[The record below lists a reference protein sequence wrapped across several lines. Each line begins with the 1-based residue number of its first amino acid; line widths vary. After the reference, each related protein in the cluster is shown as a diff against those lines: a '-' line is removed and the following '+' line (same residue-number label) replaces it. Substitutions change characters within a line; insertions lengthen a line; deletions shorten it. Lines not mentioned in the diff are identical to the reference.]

1 MSQTSRPIA
10 DLSPNEKRALLAQL
24 LRKKVSES
32 PSYYPLSHNQ
42 QGIWFLN
49 QLAPQSTIYN
59 VNFAA
64 RICSD
69 VDIPALRRAF
79 QSLVDRHPSLRT
91 TFAVRS
97 GKPVQQVH
105 EHLEVHFEETD
116 ASTWCGDELKT
127 RLIEEAQRL
136 FDLERGPLL
145 RVSLFTR
152 SAQEHILLLVVHHIV
167 IDFWSLAVILN
178 ELGVLYPAAKAG
190 VRAALPPLDLQYT
203 DYVRWQTEMLAS
215 PEGERLWAY
224 WKKQLAGRLPVLN
237 LPTDRPRPP
246 IQTYRGAS
254 HAFNLSDEL
263 AGGLKALAKTE
274 GTTLYMLLLAAFEV
288 MLHCH
293 SEQEDILVASPVVG
307 RSRAEFEGIVGFFA
321 NPVVLRANL
330 SGDPTLRA
338 FIAQVR
344 QTVLAALEHQDYPTL
359 LLVKQL
365 RPARDLSRA
374 PLCQVMFVLDKP
386 HRLAEQAV
394 STFVLGETGLRMNP
408 GGLVLESFPL
418 ENRSATLDLAMLIME
433 TAASLSVSIRYNT
446 DLFEPATIARMAG
459 HFETILSHFVTQP
472 NAKLS
477 ALKDNLTEEDE
488 RQATILSGAERRQL
502 LVEFNDTET
511 DYPRE
516 KCIHQLFEEQVER
529 TPDNVAVVFEER
541 QLTYAQL
548 NARANQLAHH
558 LQALG
563 AGPEAPVAICM
574 ERSLE
579 MVIGLLGVLKAG
591 GAYVPLDT
599 AYPKERLAF
608 MLEDTRAR
616 VLLTQQ
622 RLVAEL
628 VEDRGSK
635 PVLSPSTKLRINS
648 AEGIEDGDSRS
659 SILNSRIQ
667 VVCLDADWEIIA
679 RESEKNPVSAVTADN
694 LAYIIYTSGSTGK
707 PKGVMTQH
715 RSLVNHTQAAGT
727 DYDLQQTDHV
737 LQFASI
743 SFDASAEE
751 IYPCLTR
758 GATLVL
764 RSEEM
769 ADSLSLFTRASQD
782 WPLTVL
788 NFPTAYWHQIAPGL
802 STEVSTLLPSLRLV
816 ILGGERALPDRITA
830 WRQRVGRRVR
840 LFNTYGPTE
849 ATIVAT
855 RWELS
860 ESAEGCTALSDVP
873 IGCPI
878 ANVQAYVLNRRLQ
891 PVAIGVAGE
900 LHIGGVGVAR
910 GYLNSP
916 ELTAERFIPDPFS
929 SEPGSRLYKT
939 GDLVRYRPDGN
950 LEFLGRLDDQ
960 TKVRGFR
967 VEPGEIEAALR
978 QHAAVRENVVVAREN
993 GQGSHHLV
1001 AYVVA
1006 AHEPAPTVSELRGF
1020 LEEKLPEY
1028 MVPSA
1033 FVLLDVMPL
1042 TPHGKVDRRALPA
1055 PDGTRPEL
1063 NKPFVAPR
1071 TPTEK
1076 LLAEI
1081 WAQVLGVEPIGVQDN
1096 FFDLGGH
1103 SLLATQIMF
1112 RLRDTF
1118 QAEISLRTLFEKP
1131 TIEDLALAVEE
1142 ILLDEIERLS
1152 EDEAESL
1159 ADREAS

>member
-1 MSQTSRPIA
+1 MSQTSQPTA
-10 DLSPNEKRALLAQL
+10 DLSPDEKRALLAQL
-24 LRKKVSES
+24 LRKKASES
-32 PSYYPLSHNQ
+32 PSHYPLSHNQ

-116 ASTWCGDELKT
+116 ASTWGGDELKT

-178 ELGVLYPAAKAG
+178 ELGVLYPGAKAG
-190 VRAALPPLDLQYT
+190 VRAALPPLVLQYT

-224 WKKQLAGRLPVLN
+224 WKKQLAGRLPVLD

-254 HAFNLSDEL
+254 HAFKLSDEL
-263 AGGLKALAKTE
+263 AGRLKALAKTE
-274 GTTLYMLLLAAFEV
+274 GATLYTVLLAAFEV

-293 SEQEDILVASPVVG
+293 SGQEDILVASPVVG

-330 SGDPTLRA
+330 SGDPTLQA

-365 RPARDLSRA
+365 RPPRDLSRA

-446 DLFEPATIARMAG
+446 DLFDPATIARMAG

-472 NAKLS
+472 DAKLS
-477 ALKDNLTEEDE
+477 ALKEHLAEADE
-488 RQATILSGAERRQL
+488 RQATMLSDVERRQL
-502 LVEFNDTET
+502 LVEFNDTQT

-563 AGPEAPVAICM
+563 AGPEVLVAMCM

-591 GAYVPLDT
+591 AAYVPLDP
-599 AYPKERLAF
+599 AYPKERLTF
-608 MLEDTRAR
+608 MLEDAQAR

-635 PVLSPSTKLRINS
+635 
-648 AEGIEDGDSRS
+648 IEDRDSRS
-659 SILNSRIQ
+659 SIFNSRIQ
-667 VVCLDADWEIIA
+667 IVCLDADWEIIA
-679 RESEKNPVSAVTADN
+679 RESEKNPLSAVTADN
-694 LAYIIYTSGSTGK
+694 LAYVIYTSGSTGK

-715 RSLVNHTQAAGT
+715 WSLVNHTEAAGI

-769 ADSLSLFTRASQD
+769 LDSVSLFTRASQD

-788 NFPTAYWHQIAPGL
+788 NLPTAYWHQIAPRL
-802 STEVSTLLPSLRLV
+802 SAEVSTLLPSLRLV

-830 WRQRVGRRVR
+830 WQQQVGRRVR

-873 IGCPI
+873 IGRPI
-878 ANVQAYVLNRRLQ
+878 ANVQAYVLDRRLR
-891 PVAIGVAGE
+891 PVAVGVAGE

-916 ELTAERFIPDPFS
+916 ELTAERFIPDPFG
-929 SEPGSRLYKT
+929 SEPGARLYKT

-967 VEPGEIEAALR
+967 VEPGEIEAALN

-993 GQGSHHLV
+993 GQGSHRLV
-1001 AYVVA
+1001 AYLVA

-1033 FVLLDVMPL
+1033 FVLLDALPL

-1055 PDGTRPEL
+1055 TDGTRPEL

-1131 TIEDLALAVEE
+1131 TIEELALAVEE
-1142 ILLDEIERLS
+1142 ILLEEIEGLS

-1159 ADREAS
+1159 ADKEAS

>member
-1 MSQTSRPIA
+1 MSQTSQHIA
-10 DLSPNEKRALLAQL
+10 ELSPNERRALLGQL
-24 LRKKVSES
+24 LEQKANKS
-32 PSYYPLSHNQ
+32 PSYCPLSHNQ
-42 QGIWFLN
+42 QGIWFLC
-49 QLAPQSTIYN
+49 QLAPESTIYN

-64 RICSD
+64 RISSD
-69 VDIPALRRAF
+69 LDLPALRRAF

-91 TFAVRS
+91 TFVVRS
-97 GKPVQQVH
+97 GKPVQQVY
-105 EHLEVHFEETD
+105 EHADVHFEETD
-116 ASTWCGDELKT
+116 ASTWGTDELHT

-190 VRAALPPLDLQYT
+190 VQAALPHLDLQYT
-203 DYVRWQTEMLAS
+203 DYVRWQTEILAS

-224 WKKQLAGRLPVLN
+224 WKKQLAGQLPVLD
-237 LPTDRPRPP
+237 LPIDRPRPP
-246 IQTYRGAS
+246 VLTYRGAS
-254 HAFNLSDEL
+254 HAFHLSDEL
-263 AGGLKALAKTE
+263 AAGLKALAKVE
-274 GTTLYMLLLAAFEV
+274 GLTLYMVLLAAFEV
-288 MLHCH
+288 MLYCH
-293 SEQEDILVASPVVG
+293 SGQEDILVASPVVG

-330 SGDPTLRA
+330 SGDPTVKT
-338 FIAQVR
+338 FIAHVR
-344 QTVLAALEHQDYPTL
+344 ETVLAALEHQDFPTL

-374 PLCQVMFVLDKP
+374 PLCQAMFVLDKP

-394 STFVLGETGLRMNP
+394 SKFVMGETGLHMNP

-418 ENRSATLDLAMLIME
+418 ENRSATLDLAMMIME
-433 TAASLSVSIRYNT
+433 TTASLSVSIRYNT
-446 DLFEPATIARMAG
+446 DLFDPATVARMAG
-459 HFETILSHFVTQP
+459 HFETILTQFVAQP
-472 NAKLS
+472 DAKLS
-477 ALKDNLTEEDE
+477 ALKKHLAEADE
-488 RQATILSGAERRQL
+488 RQATLLSDAERRQL
-502 LVEFNDTET
+502 LVEFNNTQT

-516 KCIHQLFEEQVER
+516 KCLHQLFEEQVER
-529 TPDNVAVVFEER
+529 TPDHVAVVFEER

-558 LQALG
+558 LQSLG
-563 AGPEAPVAICM
+563 AGPETLVAICM

-579 MVIGLLGVLKAG
+579 MIVGLLGILKAG
-591 GAYVPLDT
+591 AAYVPLDP
-599 AYPKERLAF
+599 AYPKERLTF
-608 MLEDTRAR
+608 MLADTQAR

-622 RLVAEL
+622 RLIAEL
-628 VEDRGSK
+628 IEDRGSK
-635 PVLSPSTKLRINS
+635 
-648 AEGIEDGDSRS
+648 IEAGDSRP
-659 SILNSRIQ
+659 SILNSRLQ
-667 VVCLDADWEIIA
+667 VVCLDADWEIIG
-679 RESEKNPVSAVTADN
+679 RESEKNLDSTVTSDN
-694 LAYIIYTSGSTGK
+694 LAYIIYTAGSTGK

-715 RSLVNHTQAAGT
+715 RSLVNHTAAAGI
-727 DYDLQQTDHV
+727 DYDLQPTDHV

-769 ADSLSLFTRASQD
+769 LDSVSLFTHASHD
-782 WPLTVL
+782 WPVTVL
-788 NFPTAYWHQIAPGL
+788 NFPTAYWHQIAPRL
-802 STEVSTLLPSLRLV
+802 SAEALKFLPSLRLV
-816 ILGGERALPDRITA
+816 ILGGERARPDLITG
-830 WRQRVGRRVR
+830 WQQQVGQRVR

-860 ESAEGCTALSDVP
+860 HSAETCTPLSDVP
-873 IGCPI
+873 IGRSI
-878 ANVQAYVLNRRLQ
+878 ANVQTYVLDRHLQ

-900 LHIGGVGVAR
+900 LHIGGVGLAR

-929 SEPGSRLYKT
+929 SEPGARLYKT
-939 GDLVRYRPDGN
+939 GDRVRYRADGN

-960 TKVRGFR
+960 AKVRGFR

-993 GQGSHHLV
+993 GQGSHRLI
-1001 AYVVA
+1001 AYVVV
-1006 AHEPAPTVSELRGF
+1006 AHKPAPTVSDLRGF

-1033 FVLLDVMPL
+1033 FVLLDALPL
-1042 TPHGKVDRRALPA
+1042 TPHGKVDRRALPT

-1063 NKPFVAPR
+1063 NKPYIAPR

-1081 WAQVLGVEPIGVQDN
+1081 WAQVLGVEPIGVRDN

-1103 SLLATQIMF
+1103 SLLATQIIF

-1118 QAEISLRTLFEKP
+1118 QAEIPLRTLFEKP
-1131 TIEDLALAVEE
+1131 TIEELALAVEE
-1142 ILLDEIERLS
+1142 ILLEEIERLS

-1159 ADREAS
+1159 ADRAAS

>member
-1 MSQTSRPIA
+1 MSPSSQRIA
-10 DLSPNEKRALLAQL
+10 DLSSNERRALLGQL
-24 LRKKVSES
+24 LEQKASEAKS
-32 PSYYPLSHNQ
+32 FYPLSHNQ
-42 QGIWFLN
+42 QGIWFLC

-64 RICSD
+64 LISSD
-69 VDIPALRRAF
+69 VNIPALRRAF
-79 QSLVDRHPSLRT
+79 QSLVARHPSLRT

-97 GKPVQQVH
+97 GKPVQRVH
-105 EHLEVHFEETD
+105 EHSEVHFEETD
-116 ASTWCGDELKT
+116 ASTWGAEELQT

-178 ELGVLYPAAKAG
+178 ELGVLYPAEKAG
-190 VRAALPPLDLQYT
+190 VRAALDPLDLQYT

-224 WKKQLAGRLPVLN
+224 WKKQLAGQLPVLN

-246 IQTYRGAS
+246 VLTYRGAS
-254 HAFNLSDEL
+254 HAFHLSDGL
-263 AGGLKALAKTE
+263 AEGLKALAKAE
-274 GTTLYMLLLAAFEV
+274 GTTLYTVLLAAFDV
-288 MLHCH
+288 MLYCH
-293 SEQEDILVASPVVG
+293 SGQEDILVASPVVG
-307 RSRAEFEGIVGFFA
+307 RSRAEFDGIVGFFT
-321 NPVVLRANL
+321 NPVVLRTNL
-330 SGDPTLRA
+330 SGDPTVQT
-338 FIAQVR
+338 FIADVR
-344 QTVLAALEHQDYPTL
+344 QTVLAALEHQDFPTL

-386 HRLAEQAV
+386 HRLAEQSV
-394 STFVLGETGLRMNP
+394 STFVMGETGLRMNP

-418 ENRSATLDLAMLIME
+418 ENRSATLDLAMMIME

-446 DLFEPATIARMAG
+446 DLFDPATVARMAG
-459 HFETILSHFVTQP
+459 HFETVLSQFVAQP
-472 NAKLS
+472 DAKLS
-477 ALKDNLTEEDE
+477 ALKENLAEADG
-488 RQATILSGAERRQL
+488 RQATILSDAERRQL
-502 LVEFNDTET
+502 LVEWNDTQT
-511 DYPRE
+511 DFPRE

-563 AGPEAPVAICM
+563 VGPEAPVAICM

-579 MVIGLLGVLKAG
+579 MVVGLLGVLKGG
-591 GAYVPLDT
+591 GAYVPLDP

-608 MLEDTRAR
+608 MLEDTQAR

-622 RLVAEL
+622 RLMAEL
-628 VEDRGSK
+628 IEDRGSK
-635 PVLSPSTKLRINS
+635 
-648 AEGIEDGDSRS
+648 IEDGDSRS
-659 SILNSRIQ
+659 SILNSRIH
-667 VVCLDADWEIIA
+667 VVCLDADWKVIA
-679 RESEKNPVSAVTADN
+679 RESEKNPLTAATADN

-715 RSLVNHTQAAGT
+715 RSLVNHTAAAGI
-727 DYDLQQTDHV
+727 DYDLQPAADHV

-769 ADSLSLFTRASQD
+769 PDSVSLFTRAAQN
-782 WPLTVL
+782 WPITVL
-788 NFPTAYWHQIAPGL
+788 NLPTAYWHQIAPRL
-802 STEVSTLLPSLRLV
+802 SREVLTLLPSLRLV
-816 ILGGERALPDRITA
+816 ILGGERALPERITA
-830 WRQRVGRRVR
+830 WRQQVGQRVR

-855 RWELS
+855 TWELS
-860 ESAEGCTALSDVP
+860 EPPEGCAALSDVP
-873 IGCPI
+873 IGRAI
-878 ANVQAYVLNRRLQ
+878 ANVQAYVLDRRLR

-900 LHIGGVGVAR
+900 LHIGGAGVAR

-916 ELTAERFIPDPFS
+916 ELTAERFIPDPFG
-929 SEPGSRLYKT
+929 SEPGARLYKT

-950 LEFLGRLDDQ
+950 LLFLGRLDDQ

-967 VEPGEIEAALR
+967 VEPGEIEAAIN

-1020 LEEKLPEY
+1020 LEEKLPEH

-1033 FVLLDVMPL
+1033 FVLLDALPL

-1118 QAEISLRTLFEKP
+1118 QAEIPLRTLFEKP
-1131 TIEDLALAVEE
+1131 TIEELALAVEE
-1142 ILLDEIERLS
+1142 ILLEEIEGLS

>member
-1 MSQTSRPIA
+1 
-10 DLSPNEKRALLAQL
+10 
-24 LRKKVSES
+24 
-32 PSYYPLSHNQ
+32 
-42 QGIWFLN
+42 
-49 QLAPQSTIYN
+49 
-59 VNFAA
+59 
-64 RICSD
+64 
-69 VDIPALRRAF
+69 
-79 QSLVDRHPSLRT
+79 
-91 TFAVRS
+91 
-97 GKPVQQVH
+97 
-105 EHLEVHFEETD
+105 
-116 ASTWCGDELKT
+116 
-127 RLIEEAQRL
+127 
-136 FDLERGPLL
+136 
-145 RVSLFTR
+145 
-152 SAQEHILLLVVHHIV
+152 
-167 IDFWSLAVILN
+167 
-178 ELGVLYPAAKAG
+178 
-190 VRAALPPLDLQYT
+190 
-203 DYVRWQTEMLAS
+203 
-215 PEGERLWAY
+215 
-224 WKKQLAGRLPVLN
+224 
-237 LPTDRPRPP
+237 
-246 IQTYRGAS
+246 
-254 HAFNLSDEL
+254 
-263 AGGLKALAKTE
+263 
-274 GTTLYMLLLAAFEV
+274 
-288 MLHCH
+288 
-293 SEQEDILVASPVVG
+293 
-307 RSRAEFEGIVGFFA
+307 
-321 NPVVLRANL
+321 
-330 SGDPTLRA
+330 
-338 FIAQVR
+338 
-344 QTVLAALEHQDYPTL
+344 
-359 LLVKQL
+359 
-365 RPARDLSRA
+365 
-374 PLCQVMFVLDKP
+374 
-386 HRLAEQAV
+386 
-394 STFVLGETGLRMNP
+394 
-408 GGLVLESFPL
+408 FPL

-446 DLFEPATIARMAG
+446 DLFDPATIARMAR
-459 HFETILSHFVTQP
+459 HFETILSHFVTQLD
-472 NAKLS
+472 AKLS
-477 ALKDNLTEEDE
+477 ALKEHLAEADE
-488 RQATILSGAERRQL
+488 RQATMLSDAERRQL
-502 LVEFNDTET
+502 LVEFNDTQT
-511 DYPRE
+511 DYPQE

-529 TPDNVAVVFEER
+529 TPDNVAVVCEER

-558 LQALG
+558 LHALG
-563 AGPEAPVAICM
+563 VGPEVLVAICM

-579 MVIGLLGVLKAG
+579 MVVGLLGVLKAG
-591 GAYVPLDT
+591 AAYVPLDPG
-599 AYPKERLAF
+599 YPKERLTF
-608 MLEDTRAR
+608 MLEDTQAR

-635 PVLSPSTKLRINS
+635 
-648 AEGIEDGDSRS
+648 IENGDSRS

-667 VVCLDADWEIIA
+667 VVCLDADWEVIA
-679 RESEKNPVSAVTADN
+679 RESEKNLLSAVTADN
-694 LAYIIYTSGSTGK
+694 LAYVIYTSGSTGK

-715 RSLVNHTQAAGT
+715 GSLVNHTEAAAT

-769 ADSLSLFTRASQD
+769 ADSLSLFARASQD

-788 NFPTAYWHQIAPGL
+788 NFPTAYWHQVAPRL

-816 ILGGERALPDRITA
+816 ILGGERALADRITA
-830 WRQRVGRRVR
+830 WQQQVGQRVR

-860 ESAEGCTALSDVP
+860 EAAEGCTALSDVP
-873 IGCPI
+873 IGRPI
-878 ANVQAYVLNRRLQ
+878 ANVQSYVLNRHLR

-929 SEPGSRLYKT
+929 SEPGARLYKT
-939 GDLVRYRPDGN
+939 GDLARYRPDGN

-993 GQGSHHLV
+993 GQGSHRLV

-1033 FVLLDVMPL
+1033 FVLLDALPL
-1042 TPHGKVDRRALPA
+1042 TPHRKIDRRALPA

-1118 QAEISLRTLFEKP
+1118 QAEISLRILFEKP
-1131 TIEDLALAVEE
+1131 TIEELALAVEE
-1142 ILLDEIERLS
+1142 ILLDEIEGLS